1 MKYVKTVQKE
11 ELHKDREWL
20 PEPFPHLNKWPHDP
34 ETEEPSHDLSMY
46 SVIDPVV
53 GYNLAGIQ
61 IKVGKK
67 FADSSNQEP
76 IFLNS
81 HFVRIT

>member
-34 ETEEPSHDLSMY
+34 ETEEPSHDL
-46 SVIDPVV
+46 
-53 GYNLAGIQ
+53 
-61 IKVGKK
+61 
-67 FADSSNQEP
+67 
-76 IFLNS
+76 LN
-81 HFVRIT
+81 